1 MKLSAAAVARP
12 VAVTVISL
20 VAAVL
25 GTIAVLQMPVDLLPS
40 VEYPRITIETRYPSS
55 SPYEVERLVTD
66 PLEDALAGVRGLRSY
81 TSRSYGDM
89 SRITLEFDWG
99 ANMDYTRLEVREK
112 LDVASWS
119 LPDAAE
125 RPTIVDYDP
134 SSRPFME
141 VLLTM
146 DGGWTDITDFSRRVI
161 ATRIE
166 QVDGVAAC
174 EIDGEAEPA
183 VFVRLRDGVVE
194 ELDLNPATIAAALA
208 GANAVSPGGQVR
220 DGEKEFFLSLQG
232 EFESLEDVRSTVVG
246 TLGGTPLLLGAV
258 ADVYIA
264 EKPPTEWASY
274 NGERAII
281 LRVRKMAEANT
292 VEVAG
297 LVAEV
302 INELNESNEGMHLEI
317 IQNDA
322 RFIEESIG
330 GVVEALILGGLLAF
344 GVLFFFLRDWKSP
357 LILGLS
363 LPLSISLALFFL
375 YLAGVTVNIMSLGGL
390 ALGTGLLV
398 DNAVVVLEAIYR
410 RRELGDSR
418 VESATK
424 GTSEV
429 GPAIVASTLTTIV
442 VFFPVVYMEGITS
455 QLFRDQALAVGSALL
470 ASLFVAVTVIPALAA
485 RIGKTRNA
493 ADVTASMKARYADS
507 MNGILRR
514 RKRVLLFTLII
525 TAVAF
530 FGASR
535 LPMQLLPDTPAD
547 QLEMSFSAPE
557 GTSMEQLVDLSAR
570 VSELALLSGA
580 QWSSGRAGVRAEE
593 GVDALSVAAFG
604 DHRAASAAIEPI
616 RNAWNETRSF
626 PLQVGPRGTLLGEI
640 LGGGS
645 GFTIYIEGESIDTD
659 RQAAVQLAET
669 ASSELGEI
677 VGTEVNYL
685 PGKPEIVVRPQRE
698 LLHLL
703 GIVPDDVADYLE
715 SLSRGIVATTYYRQD
730 EKVDVMLLTGSGE
743 GIPLD
748 SLLSRSVG
756 VQGRLL
762 QVDRLVSTFVRQT
775 PGFIEHYQGNR
786 AVGITIQSSGTNM
799 AGTAQSME
807 RMADSLLASQPVK
820 LRTGPEIEEMDR
832 TASSLILAAIL
843 AVALVYVLLAVQ
855 FESFVEPFIIMITVP
870 LGVIGV
876 VLGLALFGQSWNALS
891 GIGLV
896 ILSGIVVND
905 GILLVERI
913 SQLRREGLPVLQA
926 VIDAG
931 RDRFRPVL
939 MTTVT
944 TVLGLLPM
952 AIGLGEGASLRQ
964 PLAIAVISGITVA
977 TVLTLVIV
985 PVLYTLLVRDGRG
998 K

>member
-1 MKLSAAAVARP
+1 MKLSVTAVTRP
-12 VAVTVISL
+12 VAVTVISI

-40 VEYPRITIETRYPSS
+40 VEYPRITIETQYPSS

-141 VLLTM
+141 ILLTM

-183 VFVRLRDGVVE
+183 VYVRLRDGVIE
-194 ELDLNPATIAAALA
+194 ELDIDPATVAAALA
-208 GANAVSPGGQVR
+208 GANAVSSGGQVR

-246 TLGGTPLLLGAV
+246 TMGETPLLLGTI

-264 EKPPTEWASY
+264 EKPPTEWASF

-281 LRVRKMAEANT
+281 LRIRKMSEANT

-297 LVAEV
+297 LVREV
-302 INELNESNEGMHLEI
+302 VDELNASHEGVELQI

-322 RFIEESIG
+322 VFIEESIG
-330 GVVEALILGGLLAF
+330 GVVEALILGGILAF

-357 LILGLS
+357 LVLGLS

-410 RRELGDSR
+410 RREKGDDR
-418 VESATK
+418 TLSATA
-424 GTSEV
+424 GTAEV
-429 GPAIVASTLTTIV
+429 GPAIVASTLTTII

-470 ASLFVAVTVIPALAA
+470 ASLLVAVTVIPALAA
-485 RIGKTRNA
+485 RIGKANQGK
-493 ADVTASMKARYADS
+493 DVTSGMKTRYAGVMQS
-507 MNGILRR
+507 VLRR
-514 RKRVLLFTLII
+514 RKRVLALTFII
-525 TAVAF
+525 TLLAF

-557 GTSMEQLVDLSAR
+557 GTSMQQLVDLSST
-570 VSELALLSGA
+570 VSELAMLSGA
-580 QWSSGRAGVRAEE
+580 TWSSGRVGVRAEE
-593 GVDALSVAAFG
+593 GVDALSVASFEDA
-604 DHRAASAAIEPI
+604 DAASSAILPI
-616 RNAWNETRSF
+616 RDAWNRSFSF

-645 GFTIYIEGESIDTD
+645 GFTIYVEGESIESDL
-659 RQAAVQLAET
+659 QSAVTLADLSQSEIEDVI
-669 ASSELGEI
+669 SSD
-677 VGTEVNYL
+677 VNFL
-685 PGKPEIVVRPQRE
+685 PGKPEIVVRPDRE
-698 LLHLL
+698 LLELL
-703 GIVPDDVADYLE
+703 GITPGDVADYLE

-730 EKVDVMLLTGSGE
+730 EKVDVMLLAGSGE
-743 GIPLD
+743 GIPVD
-748 SLLSRSVG
+748 SIFNRSIG
-756 VQGRLL
+756 AGDRLL

-786 AVGITIQSSGTNM
+786 AVGITVQSSGTNM
-799 AGTAQSME
+799 AGTAE
-807 RMADSLLASQPVK
+807 RITSLSDSALAGEPIK

-832 TASSLILAAIL
+832 TASSLVLAAIL

-855 FESFVEPFIIMITVP
+855 FESFIEPFIIMITVP

-876 VLGLALFGQSWNALS
+876 VAGLALFGQSWNALS

-913 SQLRREGLPVLQA
+913 TQLRKQGLPVRQA

-952 AIGLGEGASLRQ
+952 AIGLGEGAALRQ

-977 TVLTLVIV
+977 TLLTLVIV
-985 PVLYTLLVRDGRG
+985 PVLYTVLVKDRLTR
-998 K
+998 